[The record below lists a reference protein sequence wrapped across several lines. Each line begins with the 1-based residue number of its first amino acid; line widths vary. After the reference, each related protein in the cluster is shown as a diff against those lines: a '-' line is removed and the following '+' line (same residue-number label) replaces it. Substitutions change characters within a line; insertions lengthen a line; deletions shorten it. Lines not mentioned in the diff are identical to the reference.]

1 MNGVDRLSNWSIKE
15 FEEYNAK
22 YDSGAFR
29 GSEATKYDL
38 KAIKT
43 WIGIRD
49 SFKFTNSED
58 DMCSGKWKYLMIVE
72 RWSKTRYGTN
82 YIFIDEERK
91 LWRIRRTG
99 DEFYGNPGEPYV

>member
-1 MNGVDRLSNWSIKE
+1 M
-15 FEEYNAK
+15 
-22 YDSGAFR
+22 
-29 GSEATKYDL
+29 

-49 SFKFTNSED
+49 SLRFTNSED
-58 DMCSGKWKYLMIVE
+58 DMYSGKWKYFMIVE

-91 LWRIRRTG
+91 LLRIRQTG
-99 DEFYGNPGEPYV
+99 DEFYGDPGEPYV